1 MFSVSGF
8 FILHENAAK
17 ASLVS
22 YKTILSLL
30 VIKTIVSYK
39 TIASY
44 KNYRDGLMNL
54 ENITAR
60 LLWWYQL

>member
-1 MFSVSGF
+1 MFSLSDF

-39 TIASY
+39 H
-44 KNYRDGLMNL
+44 YRDGLMNL
-54 ENITAR
+54 ENVTAR